1 MLYRIFESHNKPGF
15 PLKRIKC
22 TMKASRRA
30 FLISLVLDVL
40 FIIPNIVSLVIKLFK
55 GNIPVKAGIFGLIL
69 FVLLVIVNH
78 VLMSLSVQN
87 KELKRK
93 VEELSKT
100 GDTQESIKE

>member
-1 MLYRIFESHNKPGF
+1 
-15 PLKRIKC
+15 
-22 TMKASRRA
+22 MKASRRA